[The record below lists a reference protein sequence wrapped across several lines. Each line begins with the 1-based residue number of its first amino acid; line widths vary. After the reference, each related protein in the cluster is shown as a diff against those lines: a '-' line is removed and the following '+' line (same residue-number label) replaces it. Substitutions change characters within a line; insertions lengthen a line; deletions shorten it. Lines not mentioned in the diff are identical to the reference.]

1 MEVGAERTWWR
12 IGAPE
17 SAEVPNSQLFFQK
30 KKRAPNATPIP
41 STSSLPEKRLQTVGT
56 ELARAVF
63 CAERQLQLGR
73 GGQGWDLVRHEPGVV
88 SVSER

>member
-1 MEVGAERTWWR
+1 MRRNLPRFRTV
-12 IGAPE
+12 
-17 SAEVPNSQLFFQK
+17 SSSSKK

-41 STSSLPEKRLQTVGT
+41 STSSLPEMRLQTVGT

-73 GGQGWDLVRHEPGVV
+73 GGRAGTWCGMNPAW
-88 SVSER
+88 